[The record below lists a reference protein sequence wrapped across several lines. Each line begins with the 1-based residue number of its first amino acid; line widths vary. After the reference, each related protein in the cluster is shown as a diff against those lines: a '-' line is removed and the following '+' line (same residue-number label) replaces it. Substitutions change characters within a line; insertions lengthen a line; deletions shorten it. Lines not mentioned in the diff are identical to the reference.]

1 MVKKYFLLFYGALNF
16 PFFAFFRFFR
26 YFFFK
31 NSRKIAK
38 KYFHKSKITKIATN
52 HLYSTIKLFLWHL
65 KFFSSF
71 HHHVFKRSYGQKTA
85 KNAIFGQ
92 LSFFSKN
99 HISKTVHLTEKV
111 ENTFYR
117 QNIPN
122 SRFLPSEKLYEDQ
135 KVLFWGSFLLLKKRP
150 NPPERGPN
158 KKSAFQN
165 LFRISSRS
173 R

>member
-1 MVKKYFLLFYGALNF
+1 MRFLEWHLLGLENIKNFGFLVKKYFLRFYGALNF

-26 YFFFK
+26 YFFLK

-92 LSFFSKN
+92 LSFF
-99 HISKTVHLTEKV
+99 
-111 ENTFYR
+111 F
-117 QNIPN
+117 
-122 SRFLPSEKLYEDQ
+122 
-135 KVLFWGSFLLLKKRP
+135 
-150 NPPERGPN
+150 
-158 KKSAFQN
+158 KKSYLENGA
-165 LFRISSRS
+165 SYGKSRKHVL
-173 R
+173 